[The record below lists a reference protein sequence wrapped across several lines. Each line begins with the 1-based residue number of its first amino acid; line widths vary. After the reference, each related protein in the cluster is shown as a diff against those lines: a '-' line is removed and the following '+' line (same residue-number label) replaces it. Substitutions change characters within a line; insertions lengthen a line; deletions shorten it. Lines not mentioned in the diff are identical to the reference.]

1 MPRRVETMNTMRHSR
16 YLALLA
22 VPALLVGCS
31 TSEPSDAPTSF
42 PAATSSSATT
52 SAATSSAESSAP
64 ASSPESPTTSTDPK
78 DTAGSTPAGFLGTPS
93 LADQPLTQA
102 EGAELVPIA
111 VRAGSHEGYDRVV
124 IEFSGPGKPGWYTQ
138 YTNSPAAQ
146 ASGKPVAYDG
156 ATALVLGVEGTPWP
170 STPQLQEQYAEFTT
184 YPGAGAVTGV
194 NFVNAFEAQS
204 QFVIGLDRQLPYSV
218 TFLEGPPRVVVDFQ
232 TS

>member
-1 MPRRVETMNTMRHSR
+1 MPRRVENMNTLRHSR

-31 TSEPSDAPTSF
+31 TSEPSDAPASS
-42 PAATSSSATT
+42 PAATSSSTTT

-64 ASSPESPTTSTDPK
+64 TSSPESPTTSTDPK
-78 DTAGSTPAGFLGTPS
+78 DTAGSAPVGFLGTPS

-102 EGAELVPIA
+102 EGAELVPVA

-124 IEFSGPGKPGWYTQ
+124 IEFTGPGKPGWYTQ

-146 ASGKPVAYDG
+146 ASGKPVAYNG
-156 ATALVLGVEGTPWP
+156 ATALVLGIEGTPWP

>member
-1 MPRRVETMNTMRHSR
+1 MSTTRHFR
-16 YLALLA
+16 YSALLA
-22 VPALLVGCS
+22 LPLIVAGCS
-31 TSEPSDAPTSF
+31 STEPSDAPAS
-42 PAATSSSATT
+42 PLAATSSSGTT
-52 SAATSSAESSAP
+52 SAATSSTESSAL
-64 ASSPESPTTSTDPK
+64 ASSPESPTTSTDPE
-78 DTAGSTPAGFLGTPS
+78 DTAGSAPAGFLGTPS

-102 EGAELVPIA
+102 EGAELVPVA
-111 VRAGSHEGYDRVV
+111 VRVGSHEGYDRVV
-124 IEFSGPGKPGWYTQ
+124 IEFTGPGKPGWYTQ

-156 ATALVLGVEGTPWP
+156 ATALVLGIEGTPWP
-170 STPQLQEQYAEFTT
+170 STPQLQQQYAEFTT

>member
-1 MPRRVETMNTMRHSR
+1 MSTTRHFR
-16 YLALLA
+16 YSALLA
-22 VPALLVGCS
+22 LPLIVAGCS
-31 TSEPSDAPTSF
+31 STEPSDAPTSS
-42 PAATSSSATT
+42 PAATSSSGTT
-52 SAATSSAESSAP
+52 SAATSSTESSAL

-78 DTAGSTPAGFLGTPS
+78 DTAGSAPAGFLGTPS

-102 EGAELVPIA
+102 EGAELVPVA
-111 VRAGSHEGYDRVV
+111 VRVGSHEGYDRVV
-124 IEFSGPGKPGWYTQ
+124 IEFTGPGKPGWYTQ

-156 ATALVLGVEGTPWP
+156 ATALVLGIEGTPWP
-170 STPQLQEQYAEFTT
+170 STPQLQQQYAEFTT

-204 QFVIGLDRQLPYSV
+204 RFVIGLDRQLPYSV